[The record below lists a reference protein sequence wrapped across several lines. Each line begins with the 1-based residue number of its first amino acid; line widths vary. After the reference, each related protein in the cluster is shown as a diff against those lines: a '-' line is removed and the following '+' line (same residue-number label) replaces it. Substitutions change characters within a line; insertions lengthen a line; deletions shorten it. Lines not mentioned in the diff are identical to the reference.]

1 MKVGKRRW
9 LASALLG
16 WVARVVPSNRTDWVR
31 AMSVELSE
39 ICSDSEALE
48 FALGCVWAAI
58 VIPGQVETDH
68 LPYQA
73 NRADNR
79 ANPFTRNPRAI
90 GLACG
95 LASVALGLAYLKI
108 ADAPFHYIVVNLC
121 ATVFGVGCF
130 IATSIVAKHPAQV
143 SPTVWLGSA
152 ALLIGTAS
160 FGQHVEGASRWL
172 SVGSVTLQPSL
183 ILVPVMLV
191 AYSQRRSLV
200 AAASIILVAIA
211 LALQPDR
218 AMAAVLA
225 SCAMLLAAK
234 VRDRCAS
241 TVALCAM
248 AGLGVTMHRADTLP
262 AVPHVDRI
270 LLTAFDVN
278 VATGCAVILGAGLL
292 LLPAVLARG
301 SNSRDTDAYA
311 AFGAVW
317 VTIIAAAAI
326 GNYPTPVVGYGGS
339 AIVGYFLSI
348 AFLPTRLTSVGVAE
362 TAAIHNRDEHDDRSE
377 PLENLRGR
385 LIAVGGGDEFHI
397 CADHALGTVSGS
409 YANPAVAI
417 GAARHEAEA
426 RQRDG
431 NVIYEEASRRAA
443 VDLHLQCL
451 ASNSHRIPA

>member
-16 WVARVVPSNRTDWVR
+16 WVARVVPSNRLDWVR

-39 ICSDSEALE
+39 IRSDSEALK
-48 FALGCVWAAI
+48 FALGCMWAAI
-58 VIPGQVETDH
+58 VIPEQAETDH

-73 NRADNR
+73 NRVDNR
-79 ANPFTRNPRAI
+79 ANPFTRNPRAT

-95 LASVALGLAYLKI
+95 LISVALGLAYLKI
-108 ADAPFHYIVVNLC
+108 ADAPFHYIIVNLC
-121 ATVFGVGCF
+121 ATVIGVGCF
-130 IATSIVAKHPAQV
+130 IATNNFAKHHAQV
-143 SPTVWLGSA
+143 SPLVWLGSA
-152 ALLIGTAS
+152 ALLVGTAS
-160 FGQHVEGASRWL
+160 FGLHVEGASRWL
-172 SVGSVTLQPSL
+172 GVGSVMLQPSL

-200 AAASIILVAIA
+200 AAVSIVIVAIA

-225 SCAMLLAAK
+225 SGAILLAVK
-234 VRDRCAS
+234 VRDRRAS

-248 AGLGVTMHRADTLP
+248 AGLGVTMYRADTLP

-292 LLPAVLARG
+292 LLPALLARS
-301 SNSRDTDAYA
+301 SNSDDTDAYA
-311 AFGAVW
+311 VFGAVW
-317 VTIIAAAAI
+317 VTIVTAAAI

-348 AFLPTRLTSVGVAE
+348 AFLPNPLTSVGVAE
-362 TAAIHNRDEHDDRSE
+362 SAAINNRDEHDEKSE

-385 LIAVGGGDEFHI
+385 LVAVGGGDEFHVR
-397 CADHALGTVSGS
+397 AEHTLGTVFGS
-409 YANPAVAI
+409 
-417 GAARHEAEA
+417 
-426 RQRDG
+426 
-431 NVIYEEASRRAA
+431 
-443 VDLHLQCL
+443 
-451 ASNSHRIPA
+451 